1 MLPGILFLDLA
12 IRFLPGTS
20 FGSVVTSVPDAF
32 FSLFRRVFA
41 PGKDLNILSTV
52 AVLGVVPLNEV
63 VDPYPGITHT
73 VEPISGPL
81 RAILQRSK
89 QRF

>member
-1 MLPGILFLDLA
+1 MLPGVLFLDLA

-41 PGKDLNILSTV
+41 PGKELNILSTVFFIWRNVPYSTV

-63 VDPYPGITHT
+63 VDP
-73 VEPISGPL
+73 
-81 RAILQRSK
+81 
-89 QRF
+89 